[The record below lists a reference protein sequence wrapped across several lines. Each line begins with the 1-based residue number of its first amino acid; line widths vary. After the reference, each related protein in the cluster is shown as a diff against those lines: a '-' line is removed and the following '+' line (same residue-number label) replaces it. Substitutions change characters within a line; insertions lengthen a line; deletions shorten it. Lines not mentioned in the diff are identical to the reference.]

1 MEGEIN
7 AIKKELKDVEKVSW
21 MQHQT
26 GVLQCFSILL
36 HQYIYHYL
44 VFLQELD
51 FQSRKREKVHGD
63 RFVESIG
70 AFVRAAQ
77 NSCTELDDAWDE
89 LKQKVQTKHELV
101 SYQLFAIGT

>member
-1 MEGEIN
+1 MDAAPDGCTSMLFYSI
-7 AIKKELKDVEKVSW
+7 ASIHISLS
-21 MQHQT
+21 
-26 GVLQCFSILL
+26 CFSLK
-36 HQYIYHYL
+36 
-44 VFLQELD
+44 ELD

-101 SYQLFAIGT
+101 SYQLLAIGT